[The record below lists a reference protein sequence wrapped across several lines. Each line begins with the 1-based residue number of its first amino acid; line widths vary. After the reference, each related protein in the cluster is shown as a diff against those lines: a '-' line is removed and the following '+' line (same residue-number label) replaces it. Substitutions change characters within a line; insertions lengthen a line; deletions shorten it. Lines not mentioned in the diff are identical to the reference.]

1 MRDQPVEAVPRID
14 DQQDHTIRHGPQL
27 DDRRIPLGVLPTDDL
42 SWVALNPKSV
52 GGGADN
58 VGVEETVRYTYRLR
72 PGALARRALLDEW
85 HRCRFLW
92 NEAVHQQR
100 SGRKPTFAKLSR
112 LLTEARAAT
121 AWLRAGSQVAQQQT
135 LRTYAA
141 ALNDSYRVKGRGRPR
156 FKARKKAMPS
166 LEYTTRGFS
175 IRDGRLR
182 LPGGVAIPVVWSR
195 ELPSAPTSVR
205 VYQDSLEHWYAS
217 FVVRRDHAP
226 AAEADG
232 AIGIDWGV
240 STTATTTDPAH
251 DLPYHGH
258 RRRCAAELAR
268 AQRRMARRRRPR
280 GQAPSQGYRR
290 ARRQAAKLAK
300 KAARQN
306 THTARMWA
314 RRIVA
319 DHQVIAVEDFRPR
332 FLARSSMARKAADAA
347 IGTAKRELLEQAQR
361 AGRKV
366 VLVPP
371 AYTTMTCA
379 SCSARAKQRLALADR
394 VFRCAYCGHTAERD
408 RNAARV
414 ILAAVDPDR
423 VGADDVRHCSPPSG
437 GCVGAVRAGNPPA

>member
-1 MRDQPVEAVPRID
+1 M
-14 DQQDHTIRHGPQL
+14 
-27 DDRRIPLGVLPTDDL
+27 
-42 SWVALNPKSV
+42 
-52 GGGADN
+52 
-58 VGVEETVRYTYRLR
+58 EEIVRYTYRLR
-72 PGALARRALLDEW
+72 PGAQALRALEAEW

-100 SGRKPTFAKLSR
+100 TGRNPTFCKLSK
-112 LLTEARAAT
+112 LLTQARANT

-141 ALNDSYRVKGRGRPR
+141 ALNDSYRIEGRGKPTV
-156 FKARKKAMPS
+156 KARKKALPS

-182 LPGGVAIPVVWSR
+182 LPGGVSIPVVWSR
-195 ELPSAPTSVR
+195 ELPSQPTSVR
-205 VYQDSLEHWYAS
+205 VYRDSIGHWYAS
-217 FVVRRDHAP
+217 FVVRRERDPAP
-226 AAEADG
+226 EASG

-240 STTATTTDPAH
+240 TTTATTTDPSY
-251 DLPYHGH
+251 DLPYGGY

-268 AQRRMARRRRPR
+268 TQRRMARRRRAR
-280 GQAPSQGYRR
+280 GQAPSRGYQR
-290 ARRQAAKLAK
+290 ARRQAAKLHK

-306 THTARMWA
+306 VHVARMWA
-314 RRIVA
+314 RRVVA

-347 IGTAKRELLEQAQR
+347 IGAAKRELIERGTR

-379 SCSARAKQRLALADR
+379 SCSARAKQPLALAER
-394 VFRCAYCGHTAERD
+394 LFRCVHCGHTAERD

-423 VGADDVRHCSPPSG
+423 AGADDVRHCSPPSG
-437 GCVGAVRAGNPPA
+437 DATVRSEPEIPRP